1 MNIILVFFYLEGITA
16 PYIPTVE
23 VGMKLALIG
32 NNIRFHFDLHILLAR
47 LQI

>member
-1 MNIILVFFYLEGITA
+1 MNIILVFLVFLEGITA

-32 NNIRFHFDLHILLAR
+32 N
-47 LQI
+47 